1 MNFHFHGRYTSLI
14 LNSNASAL
22 FRFPNC
28 LLELSK
34 TYTRQTFGLCLF
46 HFLQFLKI
54 KSSSAEFLRYVVF
67 KVQSLIFKAFFRA
80 ASLSDRIIYY
90 YTYHSIVNL
99 YFPFFSVFLCIPKM
113 MYKTSPIRLYRAKK
127 TYTPAAPKLSSITP
141 PANWHTIAL
150 KLELN
155 A

>member
-1 MNFHFHGRYTSLI
+1 MNFHLHGRYTSLI

-90 YTYHSIVNL
+90 YTYPSIVNL
-99 YFPFFSVFLCIPKM
+99 YFPFFSVFFKR
-113 MYKTSPIRLYRAKK
+113 KTMSMHKNSCNCLLFHAPLIIDKK
-127 TYTPAAPKLSSITP
+127 
-141 PANWHTIAL
+141 
-150 KLELN
+150 
-155 A
+155 